1 MMYKANVSFCGL
13 VNMAR
18 GQVKEIDDPKVA
30 SSLLKAGYISEVKT
44 SKVEKV
50 EEKKEAEAV
59 ETTVEAPKRRG
70 RKSK

>member
-13 VNMAR
+13 VNMTR
-18 GQVKEIDDPKVA
+18 GQVK
-30 SSLLKAGYISEVKT
+30 SSLLKAGYISEVKA

-50 EEKKEAEAV
+50 EEKKEAEA
-59 ETTVEAPKRRG
+59 EEAVEAPKRRG

>member
-30 SSLLKAGYISEVKT
+30 SSLLKAGYISEAKA

-50 EEKKEAEAV
+50 EEKKEAEA
-59 ETTVEAPKRRG
+59 EETVEAPKRRG

>member
-13 VNMAR
+13 VNMTR

-30 SSLLKAGYISEVKT
+30 SSLLKAGYISEVKA

-59 ETTVEAPKRRG
+59 EAVEAPKRRG
-70 RKSK
+70 RKTK

>member
-13 VNMAR
+13 VNMTR
-18 GQVKEIDDPKVA
+18 GQVN
-30 SSLLKAGYISEVKT
+30 SLLKAGYISEVKA

-50 EEKKEAEAV
+50 EEKKEAETV
-59 ETTVEAPKRRG
+59 ETVEAPKRRG

>member
-13 VNMAR
+13 VNMTR
-18 GQVKEIDDPKVA
+18 GQVKEIDDPNVA
-30 SSLLKAGYISEVKT
+30 SSLLKAGYISEVKA

-50 EEKKEAEAV
+50 EEKKEAEA
-59 ETTVEAPKRRG
+59 EEAVEAPKRRG